1 MDYKHEA
8 KKILYEHTSAVM
20 HCATMEFE
28 SNEAMLDCMIEE
40 CGFILTEALLEGKY
54 TPMQYN
60 AIRNELA
67 SILWGIFEPHI
78 KKEMENEMAEFVKL
92 FSI

>member
-1 MDYKHEA
+1 MDYRFEA
-8 KKILYEHTSAVM
+8 EKILCEHTSAVM
-20 HCATMEFE
+20 SSAHEDNQSMLEFTI
-28 SNEAMLDCMIEE
+28 SE
-40 CGFILTEALLEGKY
+40 CGFILTQHLLEGKY

-67 SILWGIFEPHI
+67 PMLWKLFEPHI
-78 KKEMENEMAEFVKL
+78 KKEEEQKMVNEFVKL